1 MAVSAG
7 QPRQLQLLGDPRL
20 AARRSLAAAPLVWD
34 DSCLSSPLSRRCCP
48 SPHTLCARRQWADGP
63 RPHHT
68 QARLPG
74 FAHASLFPV
83 ASSLPLEVLP
93 IFFLIKKVLI
103 CLLHWMKY
111 TNSVCVCKAVHS
123 RRAFS
128 HCRTTWLWGHTA
140 LLPLLFSF
148 TVNLGESVTSAPLE
162 SPLKPRCV

>member
-1 MAVSAG
+1 MRGQREQGMFFSHTVLFLLPAPFSPRESRELTPDGMGLAV
-7 QPRQLQLLGDPRL
+7 
-20 AARRSLAAAPLVWD
+20 AAW
-34 DSCLSSPLSRRCCP
+34 
-48 SPHTLCARRQWADGP
+48 LCAHHPWADGP
-63 RPHHT
+63 RPQHT

-74 FAHASLFPV
+74 FAPASLFLV

-128 HCRTTWLWGHTA
+128 HSRTTWLWGHTA

-148 TVNLGESVTSAPLE
+148 TVNLGESVTSAPPE
-162 SPLKPRCV
+162 SPH